1 MVSWFGEQT
10 VLACSFMSKEWAW
23 QVITCPLHKLN
34 NFHLSEVPASCR
46 GPYPGGVHSPMRE
59 QTSHQMEGVIK
70 GFPVEITSPMDVTG
84 WIARRGTEDIP
95 NSGDKTFSHC
105 STNMFPSPMHQIL
118 LLPLYKGTEAG
129 RTSSSIGKRW

>member
-23 QVITCPLHKLN
+23 QVIPCPLHKLN

-70 GFPVEITSPMDVTG
+70 GLLVEITSPMDVTG
-84 WIARRGTEDIP
+84 WIARRGTENIP

-105 STNMFPSPMHQIL
+105 YKYVPISNASDPLATSVQRHRGREDIL
-118 LLPLYKGTEAG
+118 
-129 RTSSSIGKRW
+129 